1 MREPIDLCSFTKVG
15 LDTAFGTVYNNI
27 INMNRGMMMET
38 QRTMYYQPAPLLPA
52 TLLVIDCKCRPRLIP
67 LKGDMTFGRIY
78 NGEMCDITV
87 NSAITGRRHG
97 EFVYDDSEGVYYYID
112 NNSLNGTFI
121 NGTKLQ
127 KYNERGSRAFR
138 LTDGD
143 ILRVD
148 RKTLEKPHP
157 EAVIMIYCTSL
168 RYDESWTVFDTR
180 RLVNITI
187 GRGDNNVIRLTDI
200 AASREHAVL
209 RRTPNGWTVFDN
221 NSQNG
226 ISVNGRG
233 VQGSAHVCD
242 HDVIKLANTTIIC
255 FGDLL
260 IYNNPNESTGNLVVQ
275 INRKTVDFGR
285 KTLLSNIG
293 FQVDSGDFVLIL
305 GGSGAGKTTLVKAI
319 LGDGKAEGRIILNGQ
334 NLYENFKSMKSQIGL
349 VPQFLTLRL
358 NDTVKDTLM
367 DIADIKLDRKNYS
380 KEDKLR
386 RINDIMAKVGITNL
400 QNHLISQ
407 LSGGQKKKVSV
418 AYQLVGFQKVF
429 ICDEPDSGLDAASR
443 TQQMEILREIS
454 ANDKI
459 VMVIS
464 HEPDDAINV
473 DTGESLFTKV
483 VVLAKSAKDNAGH
496 LAFFGNV
503 PDAMAH
509 FGVNKLQDIMI
520 EINPP
525 YEGGKGRAD
534 FYIDKFMAMQRRPH
548 YE

>member
-1 MREPIDLCSFTKVG
+1 
-15 LDTAFGTVYNNI
+15 
-27 INMNRGMMMET
+27 MEM
-38 QRTMYYQPAPLLPA
+38 QKTMYYQPAPPLPA
-52 TLLVIDCKCRPRLIP
+52 TLLVIDCTCKPRLIP
-67 LKGDMTFGRIY
+67 LRGSMTFGRLY
-78 NGEMCDITV
+78 NGELCNITV
-87 NSAITGRRHG
+87 QSAIVGRHHG

-121 NGTKLQ
+121 NGTKLE
-127 KYNERGSRAFR
+127 KFNERGSRAFR

-148 RKTLEKPHP
+148 RKTLDRPHP
-157 EAVIMIYCTSL
+157 EAVIMIYCTSV
-168 RYDESWTVFDTR
+168 RFDESWRIFDTQQ
-180 RLVNITI
+180 LVNITI
-187 GRGDNNVIRLTDI
+187 GRGENNVIRLTDL

-209 RRTPNGWTVFDN
+209 RRNPGGWTLFDN

-226 ISVNGRG
+226 VSVNGRG
-233 VQGSAHVCD
+233 VQGSAHVSD
-242 HDVIKLANTTIIC
+242 HDVIKLGNTTIIV
-255 FGDLL
+255 FGNVL
-260 IYNNPNESTGNLVVQ
+260 IFNNPKEVTGNLAVQ
-275 INRKTVDFGR
+275 IVRKTVDFGR
-285 KTLLSNIG
+285 KTLLSNIR

-358 NDTVKDTLM
+358 NDTVKNTLM

-386 RINDIMAKVGITNL
+386 RINEIMDKVGITKL
-400 QNHLISQ
+400 QNHLIGQ

-443 TQQMEILREIS
+443 TQQMEILREI
-454 ANDKI
+454 ANNDKI

-464 HEPDDAINV
+464 HEPDDAVNV
-473 DTGESLFTKV
+473 ETGESLFTKV
-483 VVLAKSAKDNAGH
+483 VVIAKSAKDNAGH
-496 LAFFGNV
+496 LAYFG
-503 PDAMAH
+503 DTQGALEH
-509 FGVNKLQDIMI
+509 FGVKKLQDIMI

-525 YEGGKGRAD
+525 YEGGKGLAD
-534 FYIDKFMAMQRRPH
+534 VYIDKYQMMQRRPH